1 LTIETKNIAFD
12 TRVQFGA
19 TAGPYVLLAV
29 SDMGVGMDAEVKRH
43 LFEPFFTTK
52 GVGKGT
58 GLGLAMCYGIV
69 KQHDGHI
76 VVESDVGCG
85 TTVRIYL
92 PRVQARLADQAV
104 IDTAGAPPL
113 VQGAETILL
122 VEDEG
127 TVRSLAARIL
137 RACGYTVLES
147 SNGVDALRMA
157 QAYSAPLDL
166 LLTDVVMPHM
176 SGMTLAA
183 QLTHVRPGLKV
194 LFSSGYVDSA
204 SIAHGQISPGSN
216 LLQKPFTAAVL
227 ARKVREVL
235 DAKGAESRTEL
246 KVES

>member
-1 LTIETKNIAFD
+1 
-12 TRVQFGA
+12 
-19 TAGPYVLLAV
+19 
-29 SDMGVGMDAEVKRH
+29 MDAEVKRH

-58 GLGLAMCYGIV
+58 GLGLATCYGIV

-76 VVESDVGCG
+76 VVDSDIGRG

-92 PRVQARLADQAV
+92 PRVQARVADQAV
-104 IDTAGAPPL
+104 PDTEGKQFL
-113 VQGAETILL
+113 VRGAETILL
-122 VEDEG
+122 VEDEE
-127 TVRSLAARIL
+127 TVRSLAARVL

-147 SNGVDALRMA
+147 VNGVDALRIA
-157 QAYSAPLDL
+157 QAYTEPLDL
-166 LLTDVVMPHM
+166 LLTDVVMPQM
-176 SGMTLAA
+176 GGTALAA
-183 QLTHVRPGLKV
+183 QLTRARPGLKV

-204 SIAHGQISPGSN
+204 SITHGQINPGSN

-235 DAKGAESRTEL
+235 DAKLADPRTEL